1 MSDVEVT
8 ETGFRWGSLQVE
20 RVMAF
25 DGSHVLR
32 ITPVGRPDSSQAI
45 DVYVSRTGRSI
56 RAFKGSAEMKRA
68 KASTPDRALEIK

>member
-1 MSDVEVT
+1 MNEVEVT
-8 ETGFRWGSLQVE
+8 ATGFRWGSLQVE

-32 ITPVGRPDSSQAI
+32 IAPAGRPDSSQTI

-56 RAFKGSAEMKRA
+56 RTFKGSSEMKPA
-68 KASTPDRALEIK
+68 KPSKEEA